1 MMTPN
6 EVDIELVMMKDMTA
20 NARTLEAISI
30 ARHCVGAHGYL
41 FKELSKMIEECA
53 KEIKELTAEGENETL
68 SVTAKVE
75 RSTRITE
82 VNTKINLLGKFIY
95 MTEDAFGASSG
106 RREDGAGS
114 IQMRSEKER
123 AMS

>member
-1 MMTPN
+1 
-6 EVDIELVMMKDMTA
+6 
-20 NARTLEAISI
+20 
-30 ARHCVGAHGYL
+30 
-41 FKELSKMIEECA
+41 MIEECA

-68 SVTAKVE
+68 SVTDKIE

-82 VNTKINLLGKFIY
+82 VNTKIDLLGKFIY

-123 AMS
+123 AMP

>member
-41 FKELSKMIEECA
+41 FKELSKMIEECT

-68 SVTAKVE
+68 SVADKVE

-82 VNTKINLLGKFIY
+82 VNTKVNLLGKFIY
-95 MTEDAFGASSG
+95 MTEDAFGASTE
-106 RREDGAGS
+106 RRGNETGAGS
-114 IQMRSEKER
+114 IRMRSEEE
-123 AMS
+123 